1 MEKKIIKICTG
12 GACSQNLSSYLFE
25 RAKNDIEFF
34 KIHDKA
40 EIQECPC
47 QGNCAFGPTVIIED
61 EDGKNK
67 QQFSKVNTIEMG
79 KIMKK
84 IKNNQ
89 MPVPQQRKPRRTEK
103 KKENH

>member
-1 MEKKIIKICTG
+1 MGKKIIKICTG

-34 KIHDKA
+34 KMHDKV

-47 QGNCAFGPTVIIED
+47 QGNCEYGPTILVEEI
-61 EDGKNK
+61 DGSNK
-67 QQFSKVNTIEMG
+67 QQFSKMNTMEMG
-79 KIMKK
+79 KVMKK

-89 MPVPQQRKPRRTEK
+89 MPIPYKRPPIK
-103 KKENH
+103 N